1 MARMDGHDQ
10 LIPYVRSYSARISLG
25 WLSPYSYSSALFY
38 STLLLYRSMK
48 SCTEYGTAPLE

>member
-1 MARMDGHDQ
+1 MDGHDQ
-10 LIPYVRSYSARISLG
+10 LIPYVHSYSARISLG